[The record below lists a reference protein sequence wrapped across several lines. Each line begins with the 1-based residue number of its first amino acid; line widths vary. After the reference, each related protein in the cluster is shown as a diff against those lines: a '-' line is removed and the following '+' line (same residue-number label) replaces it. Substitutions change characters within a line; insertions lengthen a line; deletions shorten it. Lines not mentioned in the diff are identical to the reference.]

1 MDLNTSRSK
10 IILLV
15 AFSGLTAAAIVPH
28 IKNTP
33 LIVDECN
40 KGVKEA
46 CQHIFTVKPK
56 RLNAV
61 WSIQGKEIISQLR
74 KEDLERKKII
84 EAKKEEERQRE
95 IAKKEEERQKEI
107 AKELEKAREA
117 KKQADEEERERAL
130 LATFGDWQ
138 YATFDDL
145 ASGKTYKSASLRSE
159 NSINL
164 DFPYSGAQKGTLSI
178 RRHPRWG
185 FDIYL
190 RVEKG
195 QIISTSSW
203 DNKTMVVRFD
213 NEEVNNWRYN
223 DPADNSSDYIFVS
236 SVDRFY
242 SKLLSSEKIYITIN
256 MFQAGQRTFVFKVK
270 GFDPNKV

>member
-15 AFSGLTAAAIVPH
+15 AFSGLTAAAIIPH
-28 IKNTP
+28 VKNTP

-40 KGVKEA
+40 KGIKEA
-46 CQHIFTVKPK
+46 CLHIFNVKPK

-61 WSIQGKEIISQLR
+61 WSVQGKEIISQLR
-74 KEDLERKKII
+74 KEELERKKIL
-84 EAKKEEERQRE
+84 EAKEEEERQRE
-95 IAKKEEERQKEI
+95 IAK
-107 AKELEKAREA
+107 ELEDAREA
-117 KKQADEEERERAL
+117 KRQADEEERERAL
-130 LATFGDWQ
+130 LATFGDWK
-138 YATFDDL
+138 YATYDDL
-145 ASGKTYKSASLRSE
+145 ASGKTYKLASLKSE

-164 DFPYSGAQKGTLSI
+164 DFPYSGQQKGTLSI

-195 QIISTSSW
+195 QILSTSSW
-203 DNKTMVVRFD
+203 DNKTMVIRFD

-223 DPADNSSDYIFVS
+223 EPSDNSSDYIFVAS
-236 SVDRFY
+236 EDRFY

-256 MFQAGQRTFVFKVK
+256 MYQDGQKTFIFKVK